1 MVTKS
6 KIAIIAAFFF
16 AFSTEIKAEPSMAE
30 TIQFIESKITDDAGN
45 SASCEK
51 IVFVMTTESYV
62 NSYSNRTRLIKSTI
76 TIPTRLVSMSVDG
89 SEEYIFFECV
99 SGKCI
104 RDDEGSPSSKATVR
118 TGPIARRVI
127 SAIRHLQKLCGGAQK
142 TPF

>member
-1 MVTKS
+1 MVTNS
-6 KIAIIAAFFF
+6 NIAIIAAFLF
-16 AFSTEIKAEPSMAE
+16 AFSTEIKAEPSMEE

-76 TIPTRLVSMSVDG
+76 TMPTRLVSMRVDG
-89 SEEYIFFECV
+89 GEEYIFFECV

-104 RDDEGSPSSKATVR
+104 RDEGSPSSSATVR